1 MGVWSLNGHV
11 ALGKVRI
18 GELPGCGELG
28 IQEAEMKLLHFL
40 SASFQIYGDVS
51 VTMEFRVMWK
61 NGFGCAGGSAYPS
74 KNPKMV
80 ISLIKFQM

>member
-18 GELPGCGELG
+18 GELPECRELG

-40 SASFQIYGDVS
+40 SASFQIHGDVS
-51 VTMEFRVMWK
+51 VTVEFRVMWK
-61 NGFGCAGGSAYPS
+61 NGFGCAEGSVHPS
-74 KNPKMV
+74 ENPEMGY
-80 ISLIKFQM
+80 FPY